1 MLGFKS
7 GLAELVQ
14 LGTTSASQAEGR
26 GFKSRT
32 PHLILIENIKSDKL
46 LITYFDKNTYCTGL
60 VDLGM
65 FYFVVSNK
73 IALARSPFASIRALF
88 AASWETFAC

>member
-14 LGTTSASQAEGR
+14 PGTTSASQAEGR

-32 PHLILIENIKSDKL
+32 PHLILTKNDMLSI
-46 LITYFDKNTYCTGL
+46 ITIILNFISKKPRKDRY
-60 VDLGM
+60 
-65 FYFVVSNK
+65 
-73 IALARSPFASIRALF
+73 SIL
-88 AASWETFAC
+88 S

>member
-1 MLGFKS
+1 MLDLKS

-32 PHLILIENIKSDKL
+32 PHLIL
-46 LITYFDKNTYCTGL
+46 TKNGCNGVNDNNSHLYILKFRGI
-60 VDLGM
+60 V
-65 FYFVVSNK
+65 FYFVVSNR
-73 IALARSPFASIRALF
+73 IALARSPLASMSALF
-88 AASWETFAC
+88 AAS

>member
-14 LGTTSASQAEGR
+14 PGTTSASQAEGR

-32 PHLILIENIKSDKL
+32 PHLIIKKG
-46 LITYFDKNTYCTGL
+46 I
-60 VDLGM
+60 
-65 FYFVVSNK
+65 
-73 IALARSPFASIRALF
+73 
-88 AASWETFAC
+88 